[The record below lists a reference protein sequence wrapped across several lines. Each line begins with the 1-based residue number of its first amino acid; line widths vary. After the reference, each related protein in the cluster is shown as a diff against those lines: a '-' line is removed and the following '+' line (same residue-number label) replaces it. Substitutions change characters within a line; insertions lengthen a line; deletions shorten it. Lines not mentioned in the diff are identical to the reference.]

1 MWTPR
6 DLDIV
11 ETLTRRVRLLTDQ
24 QIQSIWWP
32 ERGSLAVVHRR
43 LGKLQSSRLLERT
56 TINAQPVNTRIQ
68 PLACWTPGQPAP
80 HAQHVSAAARQRW
93 NCAAVPTRVYS
104 ASRFAAN
111 LSGSSA
117 LHFPRPEQF
126 DHDLLLGQ
134 VYVEYRTNRSDEAA
148 RWVGED
154 ALPKAGYRI
163 KDPDAFLRDDAGR
176 VVRIIESAGRYSP
189 IQIESFHNHCRKY
202 SVSYELW

>member
-93 NCAAVPTRVYS
+93 NCAAVPTR
-104 ASRFAAN
+104 
-111 LSGSSA
+111 
-117 LHFPRPEQF
+117 
-126 DHDLLLGQ
+126 
-134 VYVEYRTNRSDEAA
+134 
-148 RWVGED
+148 
-154 ALPKAGYRI
+154 
-163 KDPDAFLRDDAGR
+163 
-176 VVRIIESAGRYSP
+176 
-189 IQIESFHNHCRKY
+189 
-202 SVSYELW
+202 